1 MATFGN
7 PVQSM
12 AAERGDGSSQ
22 QTGLA
27 SVVDTRLLGKPP
39 VLAGAEEEYNDWA
52 YIMKSYLSC
61 VAQEFTEILEKVE
74 ALDEKGVTE

>member
-1 MATFGN
+1 MATLGN

-12 AAERGDGSSQ
+12 VAQRGDGFSQ

-27 SVVDTRLLGKPP
+27 SVIDTRLLGKPP

-52 YIMKSYLSC
+52 
-61 VAQEFTEILEKVE
+61 
-74 ALDEKGVTE
+74 